1 MKKLVTMIG
10 ILLLIALNAYSLPQD
25 TSSVQV
31 ADGVTVYTDNGYY
44 VNARN
49 ESSHTYEFSFRY
61 VTEGYTTTYE
71 EWSIYPIYTLVNSI
85 EDVYENVLIL
95 PGEQRSLFTAPVS
108 SNSDISYWI
117 TITEAYDVKNLM
129 TVEEMI
135 NERIEYFRNRGWRY

>member
-10 ILLLIALNAYSLPQD
+10 ILLLIALNAYSLPQ
-25 TSSVQV
+25 TPSSIQV

-49 ESSHTYEFSFRY
+49 ESTYTYEFSFRY

-71 EWSIYPIYTLVNSI
+71 EWSIYPVYTLVNSI
-85 EDVYENVLIL
+85 EEVYENVLIL

-117 TITEAYDVKNLM
+117 TITEVYDVTMRLS
-129 TVEEMI
+129 VEEAHNMKMHA
-135 NERIEYFRNRGWRY
+135 RTQGS

>member
-10 ILLLIALNAYSLPQD
+10 TLLLIALNAYSLPQ
-25 TSSVQV
+25 TPSSIQV
-31 ADGVTVYTDNGYY
+31 ADSVTVYTDNGYY

-71 EWSIYPIYTLVNSI
+71 EWSIYPVYTLVNSI

-117 TITEAYDVKNLM
+117 TITEVYDVTMRLS
-129 TVEEMI
+129 VEEAHNMKMHA
-135 NERIEYFRNRGWRY
+135 RTQGS

>member
-10 ILLLIALNAYSLPQD
+10 TLLLIALNAYSLPQ
-25 TSSVQV
+25 TPSSIQV
-31 ADGVTVYTDNGYY
+31 ADSVTVYTDNGYY

-49 ESSHTYEFSFRY
+49 ESSNTYEFSFRY

-71 EWSIYPIYTLVNSI
+71 EWSIYPVYTLVNSI

-117 TITEAYDVKNLM
+117 TITEVYDVTMRLS
-129 TVEEMI
+129 VEEAHNMKMHA
-135 NERIEYFRNRGWRY
+135 RTQGS

>member
-1 MKKLVTMIG
+1 MKKLVMMIG
-10 ILLLIALNAYSLPQD
+10 ILLLIDLNAYSLPQ
-25 TSSVQV
+25 TPSSVQV
-31 ADGVTVYTDNGYY
+31 TEGVTVYTDNGYY

-49 ESSHTYEFSFRY
+49 ESSYTYQFSFRY

-71 EWSIYPIYTLVNSI
+71 EGPSEPIYTLVSSI

-117 TITEAYDVKNLM
+117 SITEVYDVKVPNVTDRENIVRRLR
-129 TVEEMI
+129 TQGS
-135 NERIEYFRNRGWRY
+135 F